1 MSKNHYAI
9 NYVTDLQG
17 PFLGLCEPAP
27 LRRMS
32 ILNYFSLSHIPARQV
47 KKVIFRGIIE
57 GFLTDSSV
65 IVRPASVAQ
74 LDAHLTGDLEV
85 AGFDS
90 RRGRQHSFVEI
101 DHEIF
106 SMVILSLPLIQ

>member
-32 ILNYFSLSHIPARQV
+32 ILNYFSLSHIPVRQV

-74 LDAHLTGDLEV
+74 LDAHLTGDQEV
-85 AGFDS
+85 AGSTLAEVGNIPSWRLIMKYFLW
-90 RRGRQHSFVEI
+90 SFSP
-101 DHEIF
+101 F
-106 SMVILSLPLIQ
+106 R